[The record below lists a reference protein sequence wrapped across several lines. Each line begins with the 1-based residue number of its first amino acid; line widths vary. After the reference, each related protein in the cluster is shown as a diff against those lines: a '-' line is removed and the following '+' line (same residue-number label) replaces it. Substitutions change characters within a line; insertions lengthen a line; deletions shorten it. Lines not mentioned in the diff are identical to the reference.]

1 MVSAVDDVTASALAD
16 AEARAAAGDPIGAL
30 DALTAANRA
39 HRHPALEARLVELR
53 HRAFQA
59 VDRTPGRAEW
69 PPALADPFPDET
81 GIPAVAPVELT
92 GSVLGGALVHHGCLR
107 VDGLLSG
114 AQVARLVRHIDD
126 GFRDRDRANL
136 ALAAGDAAPG
146 AADPTG
152 PGGSAGGA
160 GASTFVPFG
169 LGRERAEGFGHQSF
183 VRAVDLPS
191 ALFDLAELFAST
203 PVLEAVT
210 DYLGERPAMIAN
222 KWVLRRSPSGKA
234 GTDYHQDG
242 AFLGEG
248 IRTVDCWI
256 ALSDCGPGTGR
267 PAIDLVPRRFPLL
280 PPGEGA
286 AFTWSITEATVHA
299 AAPEAAVASPVFRAG
314 DALFF
319 DEVLPHRTSVGL
331 DLGERYAIESWFV
344 APSSYPAR
352 HVPVLL

>member
-1 MVSAVDDVTASALAD
+1 MVSALDDVTASALAD

-39 HRHPALEARLVELR
+39 HRHPAVEARLVELR
-53 HRAFQA
+53 HQAFQA

-81 GIPAVAPVELT
+81 GIPAVAPAELT
-92 GSVLGGALVHHGCLR
+92 GAVLGGGLVHHGCLR

-114 AQVARLVRHIDD
+114 EQVARLVRHIDD
-126 GFRDRDRANL
+126 GFRDRERANL
-136 ALAAGDAAPG
+136 ALAAGAGEADEPD
-146 AADPTG
+146 AADPAD
-152 PGGSAGGA
+152 P
-160 GASTFVPFG
+160 STFVPFG

-183 VRAVDLPS
+183 VRAVDLPG
-191 ALFDLAELFAST
+191 ALFELAELFAST
-203 PVLEAVT
+203 SVLEAVT

-299 AAPEAAVASPVFRAG
+299 AAPEAPVVSPVFRAG

>member
-39 HRHPALEARLVELR
+39 HRHPAIEARLVELR
-53 HRAFQA
+53 HQAFQA

-69 PPALADPFPDET
+69 PPALADPYPEET
-81 GIPAVAPVELT
+81 GIPAVTPAELT
-92 GSVLGGALVHHGCLR
+92 GPVLGGALVHHGCLR

-114 AQVARLVRHIDD
+114 EQVARLVRHIDD
-126 GFRDRDRANL
+126 GFRDRQRAND
-136 ALAAGDAAPG
+136 ALAVGSSGEGDPAP
-146 AADPTG
+146 
-152 PGGSAGGA
+152 
-160 GASTFVPFG
+160 STFVPFE

-183 VRAVDLPS
+183 VRAVDLPA
-191 ALFDLAELFAST
+191 ALFELAELFAST
-203 PVLEAVT
+203 SVLAAVA

-286 AFTWSITEATVHA
+286 AFTWSLTEQAVRA
-299 AAPEAAVASPVFRAG
+299 AAPDAPVASPVFRAG
-314 DALFF
+314 DAIFF

-344 APSSYPAR
+344 APSTYPER